1 MPLPWNEIKSRALA
15 FSRKWE
21 GETSERAE
29 AQSFW
34 NDFFGV
40 FGIERRR
47 VAIFEKQVKL
57 VRTAEKLRHG
67 RIDAFWKG
75 MLLIEHKSA
84 DQDLD
89 RAFAQAA
96 DYFEGL
102 PERDL
107 PRYIIVSDFA
117 RFRLYDLEADTE
129 IEFRLADLHK
139 KIKHFGFIA
148 GYAPQEIKPQDP
160 VNIHAAEQ
168 MGRLHDQLKAA
179 GYVGHPLELFLV
191 RLVFCLVADDTGI
204 FPKQSFRDWLYRR
217 PYRLAL
223 SRIRLVEQI
232 VDDISLN

>member
-1 MPLPWNEIKSRALA
+1 MPLSGNEIKSRALA

-57 VRTAEKLRHG
+57 VRAGERLKRG

-75 MLLIEHKSA
+75 VLLIEHKSA

-96 DYFEGL
+96 D
-102 PERDL
+102 
-107 PRYIIVSDFA
+107 
-117 RFRLYDLEADTE
+117 
-129 IEFRLADLHK
+129 
-139 KIKHFGFIA
+139 
-148 GYAPQEIKPQDP
+148 
-160 VNIHAAEQ
+160 
-168 MGRLHDQLKAA
+168 
-179 GYVGHPLELFLV
+179 
-191 RLVFCLVADDTGI
+191 
-204 FPKQSFRDWLYRR
+204 
-217 PYRLAL
+217 
-223 SRIRLVEQI
+223 
-232 VDDISLN
+232 